1 MLVPPGCIHDDICEQ
16 PRHASDPINHLTIES
31 SAMLAAPIGHQHSL
45 APEAVPAPIEV
56 LIHVTTLE
64 SCGWAEV
71 GRIGLLSRRIYEAVL
86 AGGDPLLPQGAW
98 PLLCTLLARTRLL
111 YCPRTVGLEGWRCLF
126 LEQLLPARGKWQ
138 VGTERS
144 QTQCDFKI
152 QVAVRFRAGSHSSE
166 AVMVPLHQRLQAA
179 RVTGSTAAEVF
190 GDEREPEEFKC
201 ALLGGIMIDPVRLPS
216 GPACERRVA
225 EAQLRHSASDP
236 FSGEPVTVDSLV
248 PDTDLR
254 ERIRE
259 WRAGRR
265 SEDAGD
271 RLKLGED
278 QIRELVNSMGGNLS
292 PEVVEA
298 LLEAERMKSAGT
310 RALQDAADAPAHRPI
325 RQARAAEA
333 WVAEAAGDADDN
345 ITAMGREG
353 LANVV
358 GDSWDDGGG
367 ADGRHGAG
375 NDEAAI
381 LEEEPDRAAK
391 IASHGRILQI
401 NPPTSIAM
409 FQPGTGVRP
418 FIFPRVFGG
427 HASQEDVYNKAAR
440 GAVAAALNG
449 FNACMLCYGQT
460 GSGKTHSMFGPD
472 GILHGD
478 VARNFCNEALTT
490 TNAGIVLRAAH
501 ELFEA
506 VANFQQQGVRVSISA
521 QYVQIYGET
530 VSCLASGRGVRM
542 REETVG
548 APVLLQGAECV
559 ACVDANDFLRLMRT
573 GEALKHRAET
583 AMNHRSSRAHTVLAL
598 TILQVRDASPG
609 VAAARSAS
617 QLHLVDLAGSERV
630 KKSRATGSRFRE
642 AVCINSSL
650 VVLGRCISA
659 LVEEARH
666 VPYYE
671 SQLTLLLRSAFGGT
685 SRTTAIVCCRQEDE
699 HGDETLQTLRFGER
713 CAAVT
718 NQASTCVA
726 SSVGEALAAIDAALR
741 QCEEQLRSLD
751 ERGRSGLPA
760 YSKLQT
766 RYAELR
772 HRRADLAK
780 ATGGG

>member
-1 MLVPPGCIHDDICEQ
+1 
-16 PRHASDPINHLTIES
+16 
-31 SAMLAAPIGHQHSL
+31 MLAAPIEHQCITE
-45 APEAVPAPIEV
+45 PVQAPIEV

-64 SCGWAEV
+64 SCGWVEV
-71 GRIGLLSRRIYEAVL
+71 GRVGLLSRRIHEAVL
-86 AGGDPLLPQGAW
+86 AGGDPLLPEGAW
-98 PLLCTLLARTRLL
+98 PLLCSTLAQTHLL
-111 YCPRTVGLEGWRCLF
+111 YCPRSVGLEGWRRLF

-144 QTQCDFKI
+144 QKQCDFKI

-166 AVMVPLHQRLQAA
+166 AVVVPLHQRLQVA
-179 RVTGSTAAEVF
+179 RATGNTAAEVF
-190 GDEREPEEFKC
+190 GDEREPEEFRC
-201 ALLGGIMIDPVRLPS
+201 ALLGGIMIDPVRLHS
-216 GPACERRVA
+216 GPACERSVA

-236 FSGEPVTVDSLV
+236 FSGEPMTVDGLV
-248 PDTDLR
+248 PDTELR

-259 WRAGRR
+259 WRTGRR
-265 SEDAGD
+265 SEGAGD
-271 RLKLGED
+271 RHKLGED
-278 QIRELVNSMGGNLS
+278 QIRELVKSMGGNLS

-298 LLEAERMKSAGT
+298 LLEVERMKSAGT
-310 RALQDAADAPAHRPI
+310 RALQDAADAPVRRPM
-325 RQARAAEA
+325 RHSGETGAGGL
-333 WVAEAAGDADDN
+333 EAAGDVANN
-345 ITAMGREG
+345 ITAFGRDG
-353 LANVV
+353 LANFF
-358 GDSWDDGGG
+358 DDDWADGGG
-367 ADGRHGAG
+367 ADGRLGAG

-381 LEEEPDRAAK
+381 IEEEPDRAART
-391 IASHGRILQI
+391 ASHARIIQI

-418 FIFPRVFGG
+418 FIFARVFDGN
-427 HASQEDVYNKAAR
+427 ASQEAVYNSAAR

-472 GILHGD
+472 GILHD
-478 VARNFCNEALTT
+478 DAARNSSEALTI

-506 VANFQQQGVRVSISA
+506 VTNFAQRGVRMSISA

-548 APVLLQGAECV
+548 APVLLQGAES
-559 ACVDANDFLRLMRT
+559 VDCIDAKDFLRLLRT
-573 GEALKHRAET
+573 GEALKRRAET

-598 TILQVRDASPG
+598 TILQVRVASPG
-609 VAAARSAS
+609 VAAARSTA

-630 KKSRATGSRFRE
+630 KKSRATGSRFKE
-642 AVCINSSL
+642 AVGINSSL
-650 VVLGRCISA
+650 TVLGRCISA

-685 SRTTAIVCCRQEDE
+685 SRTTAIVCCRQEND

-718 NQASTCVA
+718 NQASACVA
-726 SSVGEALAAIDAALR
+726 STVEEALTAIDTALQ
-741 QCEEQLRSLD
+741 QCQEQLQNLD
-751 ERGRSGLPA
+751 DRGRSGLPA
-760 YSKLQT
+760 YAKLQT

-772 HRRADLAK
+772 YRRADLAK